1 MLLDNPAGFRSHTAS
16 CRPSLAG
23 SFDNGHLGRAHQGHV
38 ALPPSFE
45 TVKTVPF
52 GCGDSM
58 IFFVALGGWEVR
70 DSWGVILFVTR
81 SSRTCMAVHE
91 NG

>member
-1 MLLDNPAGFRSHTAS
+1 M
-16 CRPSLAG
+16 
-23 SFDNGHLGRAHQGHV
+23 
-38 ALPPSFE
+38 
-45 TVKTVPF
+45 
-52 GCGDSM
+52 
-58 IFFVALGGWEVR
+58 ALGGWEVS

>member
-1 MLLDNPAGFRSHTAS
+1 MLWLIIPLGLDPTLRVVGPA
-16 CRPSLAG
+16 
-23 SFDNGHLGRAHQGHV
+23 HLGRAHQGHV

-45 TVKTVPF
+45 IVKTVPF

-58 IFFVALGGWEVR
+58 SFFVALGGWEVS